1 MTYFEGGFPLSR
13 NFSPCEHVNFTRVNE
28 IEAMYGRSRVNVKVE
43 PRQTFTLTR
52 ALSILIYARKIYE
65 RSHGKITRQWK
76 STLNR

>member
-1 MTYFEGGFPLSR
+1 
-13 NFSPCEHVNFTRVNE
+13 
-28 IEAMYGRSRVNVKVE
+28 MYGRSQVNVKVE

-52 ALSILIYARKIYE
+52 ALTILIYARKIYE